1 MGDVNLHRREHHA
14 WAAPALL
21 KGFIVTVLIAYAV
34 GGFLTELRPP
44 FRERDLI
51 PLFSWFIFATVPND
65 ARPFA
70 VLIHEYD
77 GRPLDPPLLFG
88 EATGIISNPRSSQAA
103 DLFQR
108 WGWSALGG
116 DAARAEG
123 LRRVFEESFLYRP
136 ARYEL
141 VETNFN
147 PVERW
152 RTGRYT
158 IERRW
163 PYAFDPISP

>member
-44 FRERDLI
+44 LQERELI
-51 PLFSWFIFATVPND
+51 PLFSWFIFHTVPKGS
-65 ARPFA
+65 RPFA
-70 VLIHEYD
+70 VLIGEYD
-77 GRPLDPPLLFG
+77 GRPLEPPLLFS
-88 EATGIISNPRSSQAA
+88 EAGGIVSDPRSSQAA
-103 DLFQR
+103 DLFQH
-108 WGWSALGG
+108 WGSSLLAG
-116 DAARAEG
+116 DAASAEA
-123 LRRVFEESFLYRP
+123 LRRIFESSFLHRP
-136 ARYEL
+136 ARYDL
-141 VETNFN
+141 IQTSYD

-152 RTGRYT
+152 RSGRYA

-163 PYAFDPISP
+163 PYAFDETRP